1 MLCTSA
7 DLALLPFPSLTPG
20 YYLVG
25 SGNTGVAGSLLI
37 LAALYTSVIGN
48 SLCKSS
54 FLNPFQGASAL
65 AIRRSPRNY
74 SIIRQTSPTSST
86 ARAVPPS
93 AVMATPQYWLLFSTA
108 SLLATGGMA
117 LMSVAS
123 PMMQEVF
130 SPSLPH
136 LVTPT
141 AASAYLM

>member
-1 MLCTSA
+1 M
-7 DLALLPFPSLTPG
+7 
-20 YYLVG
+20 
-25 SGNTGVAGSLLI
+25 
-37 LAALYTSVIGN
+37 
-48 SLCKSS
+48 
-54 FLNPFQGASAL
+54 
-65 AIRRSPRNY
+65 AIRRPPRGY
-74 SIIRQTSPTSST
+74 TVGGQTSANPLTT
-86 ARAVPPS
+86 KAVPPS

-136 LVTPT
+136 LVTPA